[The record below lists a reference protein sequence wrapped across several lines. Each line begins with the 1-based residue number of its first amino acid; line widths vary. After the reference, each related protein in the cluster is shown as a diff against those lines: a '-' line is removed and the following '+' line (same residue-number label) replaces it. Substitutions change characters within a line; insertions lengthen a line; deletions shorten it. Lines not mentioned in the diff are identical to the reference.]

1 MEGRALRGMDGRA
14 RMRPAGLKH
23 ERITGGSM
31 NYNRIN
37 GNTEG
42 IRQSALERLRE
53 LYDME
58 IEGDCFVPPELIERI
73 AAFSGQ
79 CNREVSVYIS
89 RDGRVLDITVGGPE
103 SVPLK
108 SLRLRRNP
116 GRLSMIRCIHT
127 HPEGE
132 ARLSGVDRQALR
144 SMNFDAMAAV
154 SVRDGAAREIGVGFL
169 GDMGAGNAP
178 EVLEQPGVDVTR
190 IPQEAW
196 MREILLADGRVRAW
210 SGVASEE
217 ERALLVSVDSAESL
231 AELAALADTAG
242 AVTVER
248 VLQRLPKPDPATYI
262 GSGKAEELAL
272 TAQALDID
280 ICIFDDELT
289 GAQLRNLEE
298 RIGVKCIDRTGLI
311 LDIFAQRAQ
320 SREGKLQV
328 ELAQLQ
334 YRLPRLTGQGTA
346 LSRLA
351 GGIGTRGP
359 GESKL
364 EQDRRYI
371 RRRIGDVNAEL
382 KELAMQRGLQRQQ
395 RQKNGTPVVALVGYT
410 NAGKSTLLN
419 RLSGADVLA
428 EDKLF
433 ATLDTTTRRLE
444 LPDNQMCLITDTV
457 GFINKIPHELVSAFK
472 ATLEEVVQAD
482 LLVVVSD
489 AANPAWREQRK
500 TVGEVLAQLGAGGKP
515 VIEAFNKCDALE
527 ERTPLPKGQLYISA
541 RTGEGLDELVREIQR
556 RAAALLHRVR
566 IKVPYDKGQLLS
578 RIYGQGK
585 VLAEE
590 YEDDGTLLTVL
601 MDNIALE
608 RISRELPAG
617 SVQLLGA
624 QG

>member
-1 MEGRALRGMDGRA
+1 MSE
-14 RMRPAGLKH
+14 
-23 ERITGGSM
+23 
-31 NYNRIN
+31 NRIN

-58 IEGDCFVPPELIERI
+58 IDGDCFAPRELIDRI

-89 RDGRVLDITVGGPE
+89 RDGRVMDITVGGPE

-144 SMNFDAMAAV
+144 SMNFDAMAAI
-154 SVRDGAAREIGVGFL
+154 SVVAGTAREIGVGFL
-169 GDMGAGNAP
+169 GDMRDGIA
-178 EVLEQPGVDVTR
+178 EVIEYSHIDIDRL
-190 IPQEAW
+190 PQEDW
-196 MREILLADGRVRAW
+196 MHEIALADGRVRAS
-210 SGVASEE
+210 SGIDDAQ

-231 AELAALADTAG
+231 SELAALADTAG
-242 AVTVER
+242 ALVIER

-262 GSGKAEELAL
+262 GSGKVEQLAL
-272 TAQALDID
+272 NAQALDVD

-298 RIGVKCIDRTGLI
+298 RLGVKCIDRTGLI
-311 LDIFAQRAQ
+311 LDIFAQRAR
-320 SREGKLQV
+320 SSEGKLQV

-334 YRLPRLTGQGTA
+334 YRLPRLMGQGTA

-371 RRRIGDVNAEL
+371 RRRIADVNESLREL
-382 KELAMQRGLQRQQ
+382 ESRRELQRRQ
-395 RQKNGTPVVALVGYT
+395 RQKNGAPLVALVGYT

-419 RLSGADVLA
+419 HLAGADVLA

-433 ATLDTTTRRLE
+433 ATLDTTTRKLE
-444 LPDNQMCLITDTV
+444 LPDNQSCLIIDTV
-457 GFINKIPHELVSAFK
+457 GFINKLPHELVSAFR

-482 LLVVVSD
+482 VLVVVSD
-489 AANPAWREQRK
+489 AANPECQQQRR
-500 TVGEVLAQLGAGGKP
+500 VVAEVLTQLGAGDKP
-515 VIEAFNKCDALE
+515 TIEAYNKCDLLT
-527 ERTPLPKGQLYISA
+527 ERPPLPRGQLYVSA
-541 RTGEGLDELVREIQR
+541 RTGEGLDELTREIQR

-566 IKVPYDKGQLLS
+566 ILVPYAQGQLVS
-578 RIYGQGK
+578 RIHAQGK
-585 VLAEE
+585 VISEE
-590 YEDDGTLLTVL
+590 YTDEGTLLTAL
-601 MDNIALE
+601 LDAIALE
-608 RISRELPAG
+608 RVARELPPG
-617 SVQLLGA
+617 SVLPA
-624 QG
+624 NEREDNA

>member
-1 MEGRALRGMDGRA
+1 MSE
-14 RMRPAGLKH
+14 
-23 ERITGGSM
+23 
-31 NYNRIN
+31 NRIN

-58 IEGDCFVPPELIERI
+58 IDGDCFAPRELIDRI

-89 RDGRVLDITVGGPE
+89 RDGRVMDITVGGPE

-144 SMNFDAMAAV
+144 SMNFDAMAAI
-154 SVRDGAAREIGVGFL
+154 SVVAGTAREIGVGFL
-169 GDMGAGNAP
+169 GDMRDGIA
-178 EVLEQPGVDVTR
+178 EVIEYSHIDIDRL
-190 IPQEAW
+190 PQEDW
-196 MREILLADGRVRAW
+196 MHEIALADGRVRAS
-210 SGVASEE
+210 SGIDDAQ

-231 AELAALADTAG
+231 SELAALADTAG
-242 AVTVER
+242 ALVIER

-262 GSGKAEELAL
+262 GSGKVEQLAL
-272 TAQALDID
+272 NAQALDVD

-298 RIGVKCIDRTGLI
+298 RLGVKCIDRTGLI
-311 LDIFAQRAQ
+311 LDIFAQRAR
-320 SREGKLQV
+320 SSEGKLQV

-334 YRLPRLTGQGTA
+334 YRLPRLMGQGTA

-371 RRRIGDVNAEL
+371 RRRIADVNESLREL
-382 KELAMQRGLQRQQ
+382 ESRRELQRRQ
-395 RQKNGTPVVALVGYT
+395 RQKNGVPLVALVGYT

-419 RLSGADVLA
+419 HLAGADVLA

-433 ATLDTTTRRLE
+433 ATLDTTTRKLE
-444 LPDNQMCLITDTV
+444 LPDNQSCLIIDTV
-457 GFINKIPHELVSAFK
+457 GFINKLPHELVSAFR

-482 LLVVVSD
+482 VLIVVSD
-489 AANPAWREQRK
+489 AANPECQQQRR
-500 TVGEVLAQLGAGGKP
+500 VVAEVLTQLGAGDKP
-515 VIEAFNKCDALE
+515 TIEAYNKCDLLT
-527 ERTPLPKGQLYISA
+527 ERPPLPRGQLYVSA
-541 RTGEGLDELVREIQR
+541 RTGEGLDELTHEIQR

-566 IKVPYDKGQLLS
+566 ILVPYAQGQLVS
-578 RIYGQGK
+578 RIHAQGK
-585 VLAEE
+585 VISEE
-590 YEDDGTLLTVL
+590 YTDEGTLLTAL
-601 MDNIALE
+601 LDAIALE
-608 RISRELPAG
+608 RVARELPPG
-617 SVQLLGA
+617 SVLPA
-624 QG
+624 SEREDNA

>member
-1 MEGRALRGMDGRA
+1 MSE
-14 RMRPAGLKH
+14 
-23 ERITGGSM
+23 
-31 NYNRIN
+31 NRIN

-58 IEGDCFVPPELIERI
+58 IDGDCFAPRELIDRI

-89 RDGRVLDITVGGPE
+89 RDGRVMDITVGGPE

-144 SMNFDAMAAV
+144 SMNFDAMAAI
-154 SVRDGAAREIGVGFL
+154 SVVAGTAREIGVGFL
-169 GDMGAGNAP
+169 GDMRDGIA
-178 EVLEQPGVDVTR
+178 EVIEYSHIDIDRL
-190 IPQEAW
+190 PQEDW
-196 MREILLADGRVRAW
+196 MHEIALADGRVRAS
-210 SGVASEE
+210 SGIDDAQ

-231 AELAALADTAG
+231 SELAALADTAG
-242 AVTVER
+242 ALVIER

-262 GSGKAEELAL
+262 GSGKVEQLAL
-272 TAQALDID
+272 NAQALDVD

-298 RIGVKCIDRTGLI
+298 RLGVKCIDRTGLI
-311 LDIFAQRAQ
+311 LDIFAQRAR
-320 SREGKLQV
+320 SSEGKLQV

-334 YRLPRLTGQGTA
+334 YRLPRLMGQGTA

-371 RRRIGDVNAEL
+371 RRRIADVNESLREL
-382 KELAMQRGLQRQQ
+382 ESRRELQRRQ
-395 RQKNGTPVVALVGYT
+395 RQKNGVPLVALVGYT

-419 RLSGADVLA
+419 HLAGADVLA

-433 ATLDTTTRRLE
+433 ATLDTTTRKLE
-444 LPDNQMCLITDTV
+444 LPDNQSCLIIDTV
-457 GFINKIPHELVSAFK
+457 GFINKLPHELVSAFR

-482 LLVVVSD
+482 VLIVVSD
-489 AANPAWREQRK
+489 AANPECQQQRR
-500 TVGEVLAQLGAGGKP
+500 VVAEVLTQLGAGDKP
-515 VIEAFNKCDALE
+515 TIEAYNKCDLLT
-527 ERTPLPKGQLYISA
+527 ERPPLPRGQIYVSA
-541 RTGEGLDELVREIQR
+541 RTGEGLDELTREIQR

-566 IKVPYDKGQLLS
+566 ILVPYAQGQLVS
-578 RIYGQGK
+578 RIHAQGK
-585 VLAEE
+585 VISEE
-590 YEDDGTLLTVL
+590 YTDEGTLLTAL
-601 MDNIALE
+601 LDAIALE
-608 RISRELPAG
+608 RVARELPPG
-617 SVQLLGA
+617 SVLPA
-624 QG
+624 NEREDNA

>member
-1 MEGRALRGMDGRA
+1 MSE
-14 RMRPAGLKH
+14 
-23 ERITGGSM
+23 
-31 NYNRIN
+31 NRIN

-58 IEGDCFVPPELIERI
+58 IDGDCFAPRELIDRI

-89 RDGRVLDITVGGPE
+89 RDGRVMDITVGGPE

-144 SMNFDAMAAV
+144 SMNFDAMAAI
-154 SVRDGAAREIGVGFL
+154 SVVAGTAREIGVGFL
-169 GDMGAGNAP
+169 GDMSDGIA
-178 EVLEQPGVDVTR
+178 EVIEYSHIDIDRL
-190 IPQEAW
+190 PQEDW
-196 MREILLADGRVRAW
+196 MHEIALADGRVRAS
-210 SGVASEE
+210 SGIDDAQ

-231 AELAALADTAG
+231 SELAALADTAG
-242 AVTVER
+242 ALVIER
-248 VLQRLPKPDPATYI
+248 VLQRLPKPDTATYI
-262 GSGKAEELAL
+262 GSGKVEQLAL
-272 TAQALDID
+272 NAQALDVD

-298 RIGVKCIDRTGLI
+298 RLGVKCIDRTGLI
-311 LDIFAQRAQ
+311 LDIFAQRAR
-320 SREGKLQV
+320 SSEGKLQV

-334 YRLPRLTGQGTA
+334 YRLPRLMGQGTA

-371 RRRIGDVNAEL
+371 RRRIADVNESLREL
-382 KELAMQRGLQRQQ
+382 ESRRELQRRQ
-395 RQKNGTPVVALVGYT
+395 RQKNGVPLVALVGYT

-419 RLSGADVLA
+419 HLAGADVLA

-433 ATLDTTTRRLE
+433 ATLDTTTRKLE
-444 LPDNQMCLITDTV
+444 LPDNQSCLIIDTV
-457 GFINKIPHELVSAFK
+457 GFINKLPHELVSAFR

-482 LLVVVSD
+482 VLVVVSD
-489 AANPAWREQRK
+489 AANPECQQQRR
-500 TVGEVLAQLGAGGKP
+500 VVAEVLTQLGAGDKP
-515 VIEAFNKCDALE
+515 TIEAYNKCDLLT
-527 ERTPLPKGQLYISA
+527 ERPPLPRGQLYVSA
-541 RTGEGLDELVREIQR
+541 RTGEGLDELTREIQR

-566 IKVPYDKGQLLS
+566 ILVPYAQGQLVS
-578 RIYGQGK
+578 RIHAQGK
-585 VLAEE
+585 VISEE
-590 YEDDGTLLTVL
+590 YTDEGTLLTAL
-601 MDNIALE
+601 LDAIALE
-608 RISRELPAG
+608 RVARKLPPGSVLPA
-617 SVQLLGA
+617 SEREDNA
-624 QG
+624 

>member
-1 MEGRALRGMDGRA
+1 MSE
-14 RMRPAGLKH
+14 
-23 ERITGGSM
+23 
-31 NYNRIN
+31 NRIN

-58 IEGDCFVPPELIERI
+58 IDGDCFVPRELIDRI

-89 RDGRVLDITVGGPE
+89 RDGRVMDITVGGPE

-144 SMNFDAMAAV
+144 SMNFDAMAAI
-154 SVRDGAAREIGVGFL
+154 SVVAGTAREIGVGFL
-169 GDMGAGNAP
+169 GDMRDGIA
-178 EVLEQPGVDVTR
+178 EVIEYSHIDIDRL
-190 IPQEAW
+190 PQEDW
-196 MREILLADGRVRAW
+196 MHEIALADGRVRAS
-210 SGVASEE
+210 SGIDDAQ

-231 AELAALADTAG
+231 SELAALADTAG
-242 AVTVER
+242 ALVIER

-262 GSGKAEELAL
+262 GSGKVEQLAL
-272 TAQALDID
+272 NAQALDVD

-298 RIGVKCIDRTGLI
+298 RLGVKCIDRTGLI
-311 LDIFAQRAQ
+311 LDIFAQRAR
-320 SREGKLQV
+320 SSEGKLQV

-334 YRLPRLTGQGTA
+334 YRLPRLMGQGTA

-371 RRRIGDVNAEL
+371 RRRIADVNESLREL
-382 KELAMQRGLQRQQ
+382 ESRRELQRRQ
-395 RQKNGTPVVALVGYT
+395 RQKNGVPLVALVGYT

-419 RLSGADVLA
+419 HLAGADVLA

-433 ATLDTTTRRLE
+433 ATLDTTTRKLE
-444 LPDNQMCLITDTV
+444 LPDNQSCLIIDTV
-457 GFINKIPHELVSAFK
+457 GFINKLPHELVSAFR

-482 LLVVVSD
+482 VLIVVSD
-489 AANPAWREQRK
+489 AANPECQQQRR
-500 TVGEVLAQLGAGGKP
+500 VVAEVLTQLGAGDKP
-515 VIEAFNKCDALE
+515 TIEAYNKCDLLT
-527 ERTPLPKGQLYISA
+527 ERPPLPRGQLYVSA
-541 RTGEGLDELVREIQR
+541 RTGEGLDELTREIQR

-566 IKVPYDKGQLLS
+566 ILVPYAQGQLVS
-578 RIYGQGK
+578 RIHAQGK
-585 VLAEE
+585 VISEE
-590 YEDDGTLLTVL
+590 YTDEGTLLTAL
-601 MDNIALE
+601 LDAIALE
-608 RISRELPAG
+608 RVARELPPG
-617 SVQLLGA
+617 SVLPA
-624 QG
+624 SEREDNA

>member
-1 MEGRALRGMDGRA
+1 MSE
-14 RMRPAGLKH
+14 
-23 ERITGGSM
+23 
-31 NYNRIN
+31 NRIN

-58 IEGDCFVPPELIERI
+58 IDGDCFAPRELIDRI

-89 RDGRVLDITVGGPE
+89 RDGRVMDITVGGPE

-144 SMNFDAMAAV
+144 SMNFDAMAAI
-154 SVRDGAAREIGVGFL
+154 SVVAGTAREIGVGFL
-169 GDMGAGNAP
+169 GDMRDGIA
-178 EVLEQPGVDVTR
+178 EVIEYSHIDIDRL
-190 IPQEAW
+190 PQEDW
-196 MREILLADGRVRAW
+196 MHEIALADGRVRAS
-210 SGVASEE
+210 SGIDDAQ

-231 AELAALADTAG
+231 SELAALADTAG
-242 AVTVER
+242 ALVIER

-262 GSGKAEELAL
+262 GSGKVEQLAL
-272 TAQALDID
+272 NAQALDVD

-298 RIGVKCIDRTGLI
+298 RLGVKCIDRTGLI
-311 LDIFAQRAQ
+311 LDIFAQRAR
-320 SREGKLQV
+320 SSEGKLQV

-334 YRLPRLTGQGTA
+334 YRLPRLMGQGTA

-371 RRRIGDVNAEL
+371 RRRIADVNESLREL
-382 KELAMQRGLQRQQ
+382 ESRRELQRRQ
-395 RQKNGTPVVALVGYT
+395 RQKNGVPLVALVGYT

-419 RLSGADVLA
+419 HLAGADVLA

-433 ATLDTTTRRLE
+433 ATLDTTTRKLE
-444 LPDNQMCLITDTV
+444 LPDNQSCLIIDTV
-457 GFINKIPHELVSAFK
+457 GFINKLPHELVSAFR

-482 LLVVVSD
+482 VLVVVSD
-489 AANPAWREQRK
+489 AANPECQQQRR
-500 TVGEVLAQLGAGGKP
+500 VVAEVLTQLGAGDKP
-515 VIEAFNKCDALE
+515 TIEAYNKCDLLT
-527 ERTPLPKGQLYISA
+527 ERPPLPRGQLYVSA
-541 RTGEGLDELVREIQR
+541 RTGEGLDELTREIQR

-566 IKVPYDKGQLLS
+566 ILVPYAQGQLVS
-578 RIYGQGK
+578 RIHAQGK
-585 VLAEE
+585 VISEE
-590 YEDDGTLLTVL
+590 YTDEGTLLTAL
-601 MDNIALE
+601 LDAIALE
-608 RISRELPAG
+608 RVARELPPG
-617 SVQLLGA
+617 SVLPA
-624 QG
+624 NEREDNA

>member
-1 MEGRALRGMDGRA
+1 MSE
-14 RMRPAGLKH
+14 
-23 ERITGGSM
+23 
-31 NYNRIN
+31 NRIN

-58 IEGDCFVPPELIERI
+58 IDGDCFAPRELIDRI

-89 RDGRVLDITVGGPE
+89 RDGRVMDITVGGPE

-144 SMNFDAMAAV
+144 SMNFDAMAAI
-154 SVRDGAAREIGVGFL
+154 SVVAGTAREIGVGFL
-169 GDMGAGNAP
+169 GDMRDGIA
-178 EVLEQPGVDVTR
+178 EVIEYSHIDIDRL
-190 IPQEAW
+190 PQEGW
-196 MREILLADGRVRAW
+196 MHEIALADGRVRAS
-210 SGVASEE
+210 SGIDDAQ

-231 AELAALADTAG
+231 SELAALADTAG
-242 AVTVER
+242 ALVIER

-262 GSGKAEELAL
+262 GSGKVEQLAL
-272 TAQALDID
+272 NAQALDVD

-298 RIGVKCIDRTGLI
+298 RLGVKCIDRTGLI
-311 LDIFAQRAQ
+311 LDIFAQRAR
-320 SREGKLQV
+320 SSEGKLQV

-334 YRLPRLTGQGTA
+334 YRLPRLMGQGTA

-371 RRRIGDVNAEL
+371 RRRIADVNESLREL
-382 KELAMQRGLQRQQ
+382 ESRRELQRRQ
-395 RQKNGTPVVALVGYT
+395 RQKNGVPLVALVGYT

-419 RLSGADVLA
+419 HLAGADVLA

-433 ATLDTTTRRLE
+433 ATLDTTTRKLE
-444 LPDNQMCLITDTV
+444 LPDNQSCLIIDTV
-457 GFINKIPHELVSAFK
+457 GFINKLPHELVSAFR

-482 LLVVVSD
+482 VLVVVSD
-489 AANPAWREQRK
+489 AANPECQQQRR
-500 TVGEVLAQLGAGGKP
+500 VVAEVLTQLGAGDKP
-515 VIEAFNKCDALE
+515 TIEAYNKCDLLT
-527 ERTPLPKGQLYISA
+527 ERPPLPRGQLYVSA
-541 RTGEGLDELVREIQR
+541 RTGEGLDELTREIQR

-566 IKVPYDKGQLLS
+566 ILVPYAQGQLVS
-578 RIYGQGK
+578 RIHAQGK
-585 VLAEE
+585 VISEE
-590 YEDDGTLLTVL
+590 YTDEGTLLTAL
-601 MDNIALE
+601 LDAIALE
-608 RISRELPAG
+608 RVARELPPG
-617 SVQLLGA
+617 SVLPA
-624 QG
+624 NEREDNA

>member
-1 MEGRALRGMDGRA
+1 MSE
-14 RMRPAGLKH
+14 
-23 ERITGGSM
+23 
-31 NYNRIN
+31 NRIN

-58 IEGDCFVPPELIERI
+58 IDGDCFAPRELIDRI

-89 RDGRVLDITVGGPE
+89 RDGRVMDITVGGPE

-144 SMNFDAMAAV
+144 SMNFDAMAAI
-154 SVRDGAAREIGVGFL
+154 SVVAGTAREIGVGFL
-169 GDMGAGNAP
+169 GDMRDGIA
-178 EVLEQPGVDVTR
+178 EVIEYSHIDIDRL
-190 IPQEAW
+190 PQEDW
-196 MREILLADGRVRAW
+196 MHEIALADGRVRAS
-210 SGVASEE
+210 SGIDDAQ

-231 AELAALADTAG
+231 SELAALADTAG
-242 AVTVER
+242 ALVIER

-262 GSGKAEELAL
+262 GSGKVEQLAL
-272 TAQALDID
+272 NAQALDVD

-298 RIGVKCIDRTGLI
+298 RLGVKCIDRTGLI
-311 LDIFAQRAQ
+311 LDIFAQRAR
-320 SREGKLQV
+320 SSEGKLQV

-334 YRLPRLTGQGTA
+334 YRLPRLMGQGTA

-371 RRRIGDVNAEL
+371 RRRIADVNESLREL
-382 KELAMQRGLQRQQ
+382 ESRRELQRRQ
-395 RQKNGTPVVALVGYT
+395 RQKNGVPLVALVGYT

-419 RLSGADVLA
+419 HLAGADVLA

-433 ATLDTTTRRLE
+433 ATLDTTTRKLE
-444 LPDNQMCLITDTV
+444 LPDNQSCLIIDTV
-457 GFINKIPHELVSAFK
+457 GFINKLPHELVSAFR

-482 LLVVVSD
+482 VLIVVSD
-489 AANPAWREQRK
+489 AANPECQQQRR
-500 TVGEVLAQLGAGGKP
+500 VVAEVLTQLGAGDKP
-515 VIEAFNKCDALE
+515 TIEAYNKCDLLT
-527 ERTPLPKGQLYISA
+527 ERPPLPRGQLYVSA
-541 RTGEGLDELVREIQR
+541 RTGEGLDELTHEIQR

-566 IKVPYDKGQLLS
+566 ILVPYAQGQLVS
-578 RIYGQGK
+578 RIHAQGK
-585 VLAEE
+585 VISEE
-590 YEDDGTLLTVL
+590 YTDEGTLLTAL
-601 MDNIALE
+601 LDAIALE
-608 RISRELPAG
+608 RVARELPPG
-617 SVQLLGA
+617 SVLPA
-624 QG
+624 NEREDNA

>member
-1 MEGRALRGMDGRA
+1 MSE
-14 RMRPAGLKH
+14 
-23 ERITGGSM
+23 
-31 NYNRIN
+31 NRIN

-58 IEGDCFVPPELIERI
+58 IDGDCFAPRELIDRI

-89 RDGRVLDITVGGPE
+89 RDGRVMDITVGGPE

-144 SMNFDAMAAV
+144 SMNFDAMAAI
-154 SVRDGAAREIGVGFL
+154 SVVAGTAREIGVGFL
-169 GDMGAGNAP
+169 GDMRDGIA
-178 EVLEQPGVDVTR
+178 EVIEYSHIDIDRL
-190 IPQEAW
+190 PQEDW
-196 MREILLADGRVRAW
+196 MHEIALADGRVRAS
-210 SGVASEE
+210 SGIDDAQ

-231 AELAALADTAG
+231 SELAALADTAG
-242 AVTVER
+242 ALVIER

-262 GSGKAEELAL
+262 GSGKVEQLAL
-272 TAQALDID
+272 NAQALDVD

-298 RIGVKCIDRTGLI
+298 RLGVKCIDRTGLI
-311 LDIFAQRAQ
+311 LDIFAQRAR
-320 SREGKLQV
+320 SSEGKLQV

-334 YRLPRLTGQGTA
+334 YRLPRLMGQGTA

-371 RRRIGDVNAEL
+371 RRRIADVNESLREL
-382 KELAMQRGLQRQQ
+382 ESRRELQRRQ
-395 RQKNGTPVVALVGYT
+395 RQKNGVPLVALVGYT

-419 RLSGADVLA
+419 HLAGADVLA

-433 ATLDTTTRRLE
+433 ATLDTTTRKLE
-444 LPDNQMCLITDTV
+444 LTDNQSCLIIDTV
-457 GFINKIPHELVSAFK
+457 GFINKLPHELVSAFR

-482 LLVVVSD
+482 VLVVVSD
-489 AANPAWREQRK
+489 AANPECQQQRR
-500 TVGEVLAQLGAGGKP
+500 VVAEVLTQLGAGDKP
-515 VIEAFNKCDALE
+515 TIEAYNKCDLLT
-527 ERTPLPKGQLYISA
+527 ERPPLPRGQLYVSA
-541 RTGEGLDELVREIQR
+541 RTGEGLDELTREIQR

-566 IKVPYDKGQLLS
+566 ILVPYAQGQLVS
-578 RIYGQGK
+578 RIHAQGK
-585 VLAEE
+585 VISEE
-590 YEDDGTLLTVL
+590 YTDEGTLLTAL
-601 MDNIALE
+601 LDAIALE
-608 RISRELPAG
+608 RVARELPSG
-617 SVQLLGA
+617 SVLPA
-624 QG
+624 SEREDNA

>member
-1 MEGRALRGMDGRA
+1 MSE
-14 RMRPAGLKH
+14 
-23 ERITGGSM
+23 
-31 NYNRIN
+31 NRIN

-58 IEGDCFVPPELIERI
+58 IDGDCFAPRELIDRI

-89 RDGRVLDITVGGPE
+89 RDGRVMDITVGGPE

-144 SMNFDAMAAV
+144 SMNFDAMAAI
-154 SVRDGAAREIGVGFL
+154 SVVAGTAREIGVGFL
-169 GDMGAGNAP
+169 GDMRDGIA
-178 EVLEQPGVDVTR
+178 EVIEYSHIDIDRL
-190 IPQEAW
+190 PQEDW
-196 MREILLADGRVRAW
+196 MHEIALADGRVRAS
-210 SGVASEE
+210 SGIDDAQ

-231 AELAALADTAG
+231 SELAALADTAG
-242 AVTVER
+242 ALVIER

-262 GSGKAEELAL
+262 GSGKVEQLAL
-272 TAQALDID
+272 NAQALDVD

-298 RIGVKCIDRTGLI
+298 RLGVKCIDRTGLI
-311 LDIFAQRAQ
+311 LDIFAQRAR
-320 SREGKLQV
+320 SSEGKLQV

-334 YRLPRLTGQGTA
+334 YRLPRLMGQGTA

-371 RRRIGDVNAEL
+371 RRRIADVNESLREL
-382 KELAMQRGLQRQQ
+382 ESRRELQRRQ
-395 RQKNGTPVVALVGYT
+395 RQKNGVPLVALVGYT

-419 RLSGADVLA
+419 HLAGADVLA

-433 ATLDTTTRRLE
+433 ATLDTTTRKLE
-444 LPDNQMCLITDTV
+444 LPDNQSCLIIDTV
-457 GFINKIPHELVSAFK
+457 GFINKLPHELVSAFR

-482 LLVVVSD
+482 VLVVVSD
-489 AANPAWREQRK
+489 AANPECQQQRR
-500 TVGEVLAQLGAGGKP
+500 VVAEVLTQLGAGDKP
-515 VIEAFNKCDALE
+515 TIEAYNKCDLLT
-527 ERTPLPKGQLYISA
+527 ERPPLPRGQLYVSA
-541 RTGEGLDELVREIQR
+541 RTGEGLDELTREIQR

-566 IKVPYDKGQLLS
+566 ILVPYAQGQLVS
-578 RIYGQGK
+578 RIHAQGK
-585 VLAEE
+585 VISEE
-590 YEDDGTLLTVL
+590 YTDEGTLLTAL
-601 MDNIALE
+601 LDAIALE
-608 RISRELPAG
+608 RVARELPPG
-617 SVQLLGA
+617 SVLPA
-624 QG
+624 SEREDNA

>member
-1 MEGRALRGMDGRA
+1 MSE
-14 RMRPAGLKH
+14 
-23 ERITGGSM
+23 
-31 NYNRIN
+31 NRIN

-58 IEGDCFVPPELIERI
+58 IDGDCFAPRELIDRI

-89 RDGRVLDITVGGPE
+89 RDGRVMDITVGGPE

-144 SMNFDAMAAV
+144 SMNFDAMAAI
-154 SVRDGAAREIGVGFL
+154 SVVAGTAREIGVGFL
-169 GDMGAGNAP
+169 GDMRDGIA
-178 EVLEQPGVDVTR
+178 EVIEYSHIDIDRL
-190 IPQEAW
+190 PQEDW
-196 MREILLADGRVRAW
+196 MHEIALADGRVRAS
-210 SGVASEE
+210 SGIDDAQ

-231 AELAALADTAG
+231 SELAALADTAG
-242 AVTVER
+242 ALVIEC

-262 GSGKAEELAL
+262 GSGKVEQLAL
-272 TAQALDID
+272 NAQALDVD

-298 RIGVKCIDRTGLI
+298 RLGVKCIDRTGLI
-311 LDIFAQRAQ
+311 LDIFAQRAR
-320 SREGKLQV
+320 SSEGKLQV

-334 YRLPRLTGQGTA
+334 YRLPRLMGQGTA

-371 RRRIGDVNAEL
+371 RRRIADVNESLREL
-382 KELAMQRGLQRQQ
+382 ESRRELQRRQ
-395 RQKNGTPVVALVGYT
+395 RQKNGVPLVALVGYT

-419 RLSGADVLA
+419 HLAGADVLA

-433 ATLDTTTRRLE
+433 ATLDTTTRKLE
-444 LPDNQMCLITDTV
+444 LPDNQSCLIIDTV
-457 GFINKIPHELVSAFK
+457 GFINKLPHELVSAFR

-482 LLVVVSD
+482 VLVVVSD
-489 AANPAWREQRK
+489 AANPECQQQRR
-500 TVGEVLAQLGAGGKP
+500 VVAEVLTQLGAGDKP
-515 VIEAFNKCDALE
+515 TIEAYNKCDLLT
-527 ERTPLPKGQLYISA
+527 ERPPLPRGQLYVSA
-541 RTGEGLDELVREIQR
+541 RTGEGLDELTREIQR

-566 IKVPYDKGQLLS
+566 ILVPYAQGQLVS
-578 RIYGQGK
+578 RIHAQGK
-585 VLAEE
+585 VISEE
-590 YEDDGTLLTVL
+590 YTDEGTLLTAL
-601 MDNIALE
+601 LDAIALE
-608 RISRELPAG
+608 RVARELPPG
-617 SVQLLGA
+617 SVLPA
-624 QG
+624 NEREDNA

>member
-1 MEGRALRGMDGRA
+1 MSE
-14 RMRPAGLKH
+14 
-23 ERITGGSM
+23 
-31 NYNRIN
+31 NRIN

-58 IEGDCFVPPELIERI
+58 IDGDCFAPRELIDRI

-89 RDGRVLDITVGGPE
+89 RDGRVMDITVGGPE

-144 SMNFDAMAAV
+144 SMNFDAMAAI
-154 SVRDGAAREIGVGFL
+154 SVVAGTAREIGVGFL
-169 GDMGAGNAP
+169 GDMRDGIA
-178 EVLEQPGVDVTR
+178 EVIEYSHIDIDRL
-190 IPQEAW
+190 PQEDW
-196 MREILLADGRVRAW
+196 MHEIALADGRVRAS
-210 SGVASEE
+210 SGIDDAQ

-231 AELAALADTAG
+231 SELAALADTAG
-242 AVTVER
+242 ALVIER
-248 VLQRLPKPDPATYI
+248 VLQRLSKPDPATYI
-262 GSGKAEELAL
+262 GSGKVEQLAL
-272 TAQALDID
+272 NAQALDVD

-298 RIGVKCIDRTGLI
+298 RLGVKCIDRTGLI
-311 LDIFAQRAQ
+311 LDIFAQRAR
-320 SREGKLQV
+320 SSEGKLQV

-334 YRLPRLTGQGTA
+334 YRLPRLMGQGTA

-371 RRRIGDVNAEL
+371 RRRIADVNESLREL
-382 KELAMQRGLQRQQ
+382 ESRRELQRRQ
-395 RQKNGTPVVALVGYT
+395 RQKNGVPLVALVGYT

-419 RLSGADVLA
+419 HLAGADVLA

-433 ATLDTTTRRLE
+433 ATLDTTTRKLE
-444 LPDNQMCLITDTV
+444 LPDNQSCLIIDTV
-457 GFINKIPHELVSAFK
+457 GFINKLPHELVSAFR

-482 LLVVVSD
+482 VLVVVSD
-489 AANPAWREQRK
+489 AANPECQQQRR
-500 TVGEVLAQLGAGGKP
+500 VVAEVLTQLGAGDKP
-515 VIEAFNKCDALE
+515 TIEAYNKCDLLT
-527 ERTPLPKGQLYISA
+527 ERPPLPRGQLYVSA
-541 RTGEGLDELVREIQR
+541 RTGEGLDELTHEIQR

-566 IKVPYDKGQLLS
+566 ILVPYAQGQLVS
-578 RIYGQGK
+578 RIHAQGK
-585 VLAEE
+585 VISEE
-590 YEDDGTLLTVL
+590 YTDEGTLLTAL
-601 MDNIALE
+601 LDAIALE
-608 RISRELPAG
+608 RVARELPPG
-617 SVQLLGA
+617 SVLPA
-624 QG
+624 NEREDNA

>member
-1 MEGRALRGMDGRA
+1 MSE
-14 RMRPAGLKH
+14 
-23 ERITGGSM
+23 
-31 NYNRIN
+31 NRIN

-58 IEGDCFVPPELIERI
+58 IDGDCFAPRELIDRI

-89 RDGRVLDITVGGPE
+89 RDGRVMDITVGGPE

-144 SMNFDAMAAV
+144 SMNFDAMAAI
-154 SVRDGAAREIGVGFL
+154 SVVAGTAREIGVGFL
-169 GDMGAGNAP
+169 GDMRDGIA
-178 EVLEQPGVDVTR
+178 EVIEYSHIDIDRL
-190 IPQEAW
+190 PQEDW
-196 MREILLADGRVRAW
+196 MHEIALADGRVRAS
-210 SGVASEE
+210 SGIDDAQ

-231 AELAALADTAG
+231 SELAALADTAG
-242 AVTVER
+242 ALVIER

-262 GSGKAEELAL
+262 GSGKVEQLAL
-272 TAQALDID
+272 NAQALDVD

-298 RIGVKCIDRTGLI
+298 RLGVKCIDRTGLI
-311 LDIFAQRAQ
+311 LDIFAQRAR
-320 SREGKLQV
+320 SSEGKLQV

-334 YRLPRLTGQGTA
+334 YRLPRLMGQGTA

-364 EQDRRYI
+364 GQDRRYI
-371 RRRIGDVNAEL
+371 RRRIADVNESLREL
-382 KELAMQRGLQRQQ
+382 ESRRELQRRQ
-395 RQKNGTPVVALVGYT
+395 RQKNGVPLVALVGYT

-419 RLSGADVLA
+419 HLAGADVLA

-433 ATLDTTTRRLE
+433 ATLDTTTRKLE
-444 LPDNQMCLITDTV
+444 LPDNQSCLIIDTV
-457 GFINKIPHELVSAFK
+457 GFINKLPHELVSAFR

-482 LLVVVSD
+482 VLVVVSD
-489 AANPAWREQRK
+489 AANPECQQQRR
-500 TVGEVLAQLGAGGKP
+500 VVAEVLTQLGAGDKP
-515 VIEAFNKCDALE
+515 TIEAYNKCDLLT
-527 ERTPLPKGQLYISA
+527 ERPPLPRGQLYVSA
-541 RTGEGLDELVREIQR
+541 RTGEGLDELTREIQR

-566 IKVPYDKGQLLS
+566 ILVPYAQGQLVS
-578 RIYGQGK
+578 RIHAQGK
-585 VLAEE
+585 VISEE
-590 YEDDGTLLTVL
+590 YTDEGTLLTAL
-601 MDNIALE
+601 LDAIALE
-608 RISRELPAG
+608 RVARELPPG
-617 SVQLLGA
+617 SVLPA
-624 QG
+624 NEREDNA

>member
-1 MEGRALRGMDGRA
+1 MSE
-14 RMRPAGLKH
+14 
-23 ERITGGSM
+23 
-31 NYNRIN
+31 NRIN

-58 IEGDCFVPPELIERI
+58 IDGDCFAPRELIDRI

-89 RDGRVLDITVGGPE
+89 RDGRVMDITVGRPE

-144 SMNFDAMAAV
+144 SMNFDAMAAI
-154 SVRDGAAREIGVGFL
+154 SVVAGTAREIGVGFL
-169 GDMGAGNAP
+169 GDMRDGIA
-178 EVLEQPGVDVTR
+178 EVIEYSHIDIDRL
-190 IPQEAW
+190 PQEDW
-196 MREILLADGRVRAW
+196 MHEIALADGRVRAS
-210 SGVASEE
+210 SGIDDAQ

-231 AELAALADTAG
+231 SELAALADTAG
-242 AVTVER
+242 ALVIEC

-262 GSGKAEELAL
+262 GSGKVEQLAL
-272 TAQALDID
+272 NAQALDVD

-298 RIGVKCIDRTGLI
+298 RLGVKCIDRTGLI
-311 LDIFAQRAQ
+311 LDIFAQRAR
-320 SREGKLQV
+320 SSEGKLQV

-334 YRLPRLTGQGTA
+334 YRLPRLMGQGTA

-371 RRRIGDVNAEL
+371 RRRIADVNESLREL
-382 KELAMQRGLQRQQ
+382 ESRRELQRRQ
-395 RQKNGTPVVALVGYT
+395 RQKNGVPLVALVGYT

-419 RLSGADVLA
+419 HLAGADVLA

-433 ATLDTTTRRLE
+433 ATLDTTTRKLE
-444 LPDNQMCLITDTV
+444 LPDNQSCLIIDTV
-457 GFINKIPHELVSAFK
+457 GFINKLPHELVSAFR

-482 LLVVVSD
+482 VLVVVSD
-489 AANPAWREQRK
+489 AANPECQQQRR
-500 TVGEVLAQLGAGGKP
+500 VVAEVLTQLGAGDKP
-515 VIEAFNKCDALE
+515 TIEAYNKCDLLT
-527 ERTPLPKGQLYISA
+527 ERPPLPRGQLYVSA
-541 RTGEGLDELVREIQR
+541 RTGEGLDELTREIQR

-566 IKVPYDKGQLLS
+566 ILVPYAQGQLVS
-578 RIYGQGK
+578 RIHAQGK
-585 VLAEE
+585 VISEE
-590 YEDDGTLLTVL
+590 YTDEGTLLTAL
-601 MDNIALE
+601 LDAIALE
-608 RISRELPAG
+608 RVARELPPG
-617 SVQLLGA
+617 SVLPA
-624 QG
+624 NEREDNA

>member
-1 MEGRALRGMDGRA
+1 MSE
-14 RMRPAGLKH
+14 
-23 ERITGGSM
+23 
-31 NYNRIN
+31 NRIN

-58 IEGDCFVPPELIERI
+58 IDGDCFAPRELIDRI

-89 RDGRVLDITVGGPE
+89 RDGRVMDITVGGPE

-144 SMNFDAMAAV
+144 SMNFDAMAAI
-154 SVRDGAAREIGVGFL
+154 SVVAGTAREIGVGFL
-169 GDMGAGNAP
+169 GDMRDGIA
-178 EVLEQPGVDVTR
+178 EVIEYSHIDIDRL
-190 IPQEAW
+190 PQEDW
-196 MREILLADGRVRAW
+196 MHEIALADGRVRAS
-210 SGVASEE
+210 SGIDDAQ

-231 AELAALADTAG
+231 SELAALADTAG
-242 AVTVER
+242 ALVIER

-262 GSGKAEELAL
+262 GSGKVEQLAL
-272 TAQALDID
+272 NAQALDVD

-298 RIGVKCIDRTGLI
+298 RLGVKCIDRTGLI
-311 LDIFAQRAQ
+311 LDIFAQRAR
-320 SREGKLQV
+320 SSEGKLQV

-334 YRLPRLTGQGTA
+334 YRLPRLMGQGTA

-371 RRRIGDVNAEL
+371 RRRIADVNESLREL
-382 KELAMQRGLQRQQ
+382 ESRRELQRRQ
-395 RQKNGTPVVALVGYT
+395 RQKNGVPLVALVGYT

-419 RLSGADVLA
+419 HLAGADVLA

-433 ATLDTTTRRLE
+433 ATLDTTTRKLE
-444 LPDNQMCLITDTV
+444 LPDNQSCLIIDTV
-457 GFINKIPHELVSAFK
+457 GFINKLPHELVSAFR

-482 LLVVVSD
+482 VLVVVSD
-489 AANPAWREQRK
+489 AANPECQQQRR
-500 TVGEVLAQLGAGGKP
+500 VVAEVLTQLGAGDKP
-515 VIEAFNKCDALE
+515 TIEAYNKCDLLT
-527 ERTPLPKGQLYISA
+527 ERPPLPRGQLYVSA
-541 RTGEGLDELVREIQR
+541 RTGEGLDELTHEIQR

-566 IKVPYDKGQLLS
+566 ILVPYAQGQLVS
-578 RIYGQGK
+578 RIHAQGK
-585 VLAEE
+585 VISEE
-590 YEDDGTLLTVL
+590 YTDEGTLLTAL
-601 MDNIALE
+601 LDAIALE
-608 RISRELPAG
+608 RVARELPPG
-617 SVQLLGA
+617 SVLPA
-624 QG
+624 NEREDNA

>member
-1 MEGRALRGMDGRA
+1 MSE
-14 RMRPAGLKH
+14 
-23 ERITGGSM
+23 
-31 NYNRIN
+31 NRIN

-58 IEGDCFVPPELIERI
+58 IDGDCFAPRELIDRI

-89 RDGRVLDITVGGPE
+89 RDGRVMDITVGGPE

-144 SMNFDAMAAV
+144 SMNFDAMAAI
-154 SVRDGAAREIGVGFL
+154 SVVAGTAREIGVGFL
-169 GDMGAGNAP
+169 GDMRDGIA
-178 EVLEQPGVDVTR
+178 EVIEYSHIDIDRL
-190 IPQEAW
+190 PQEDW
-196 MREILLADGRVRAW
+196 MHEIALADGRVRAS
-210 SGVASEE
+210 SGIDDAQ

-231 AELAALADTAG
+231 SELAALADTAG
-242 AVTVER
+242 ALVIER

-262 GSGKAEELAL
+262 GSGKVEQLAL
-272 TAQALDID
+272 NAQALDVD

-298 RIGVKCIDRTGLI
+298 RLGVKCIDRTGLI
-311 LDIFAQRAQ
+311 LDIFAQRAR
-320 SREGKLQV
+320 SSEGKLQV

-334 YRLPRLTGQGTA
+334 YRLPRLMGQGTA

-371 RRRIGDVNAEL
+371 RRRIADVNESLREL
-382 KELAMQRGLQRQQ
+382 ESRRELQRRQ
-395 RQKNGTPVVALVGYT
+395 RQKNGVPLVALVGYT

-419 RLSGADVLA
+419 HLAGADVLA

-433 ATLDTTTRRLE
+433 ATLDTTTRKLE
-444 LPDNQMCLITDTV
+444 LPDNQSCLIIDTV
-457 GFINKIPHELVSAFK
+457 GFINKLPHELVSAFR

-482 LLVVVSD
+482 VLIVVSD
-489 AANPAWREQRK
+489 AANPECQQQRR
-500 TVGEVLAQLGAGGKP
+500 VVAEVLTQLGAGDKP
-515 VIEAFNKCDALE
+515 TIEAYNKCDLLT
-527 ERTPLPKGQLYISA
+527 ERPPLPRGQLYVSA
-541 RTGEGLDELVREIQR
+541 RTGEGLDELTREIQR

-566 IKVPYDKGQLLS
+566 ILVPYAQGQLVS
-578 RIYGQGK
+578 RIHAQGK
-585 VLAEE
+585 VISEE
-590 YEDDGTLLTVL
+590 YTDEGTLLTAL
-601 MDNIALE
+601 LDAIALE
-608 RISRELPAG
+608 RVARELPPG
-617 SVQLLGA
+617 SVLPA
-624 QG
+624 NEREDNA

>member
-1 MEGRALRGMDGRA
+1 MSE
-14 RMRPAGLKH
+14 
-23 ERITGGSM
+23 
-31 NYNRIN
+31 NRIN

-58 IEGDCFVPPELIERI
+58 IDGDCFAPRELIDRI

-89 RDGRVLDITVGGPE
+89 RDGRVMDITVGGPE

-144 SMNFDAMAAV
+144 SMNFDAMAAI
-154 SVRDGAAREIGVGFL
+154 SVVAGTAREIGVGFL
-169 GDMGAGNAP
+169 GDMRDGIA
-178 EVLEQPGVDVTR
+178 EVIEYSHIDIDRL
-190 IPQEAW
+190 PQEDW
-196 MREILLADGRVRAW
+196 MHEIALADGRVRAS
-210 SGVASEE
+210 SGIDDAQ

-231 AELAALADTAG
+231 SELAALADTAG
-242 AVTVER
+242 ALVIER

-262 GSGKAEELAL
+262 GSGKVEQLAL
-272 TAQALDID
+272 NAQALDVD

-298 RIGVKCIDRTGLI
+298 RLGVKCIDRTGLI
-311 LDIFAQRAQ
+311 LDIFAQRAR
-320 SREGKLQV
+320 SSEGKLQV

-334 YRLPRLTGQGTA
+334 YRLPRLMGQGTA

-371 RRRIGDVNAEL
+371 RRRIADVNESLREL
-382 KELAMQRGLQRQQ
+382 ESRRELQRRQ
-395 RQKNGTPVVALVGYT
+395 RQKNGVPLVALVGYT

-419 RLSGADVLA
+419 HLAGADVLA

-433 ATLDTTTRRLE
+433 ATLDTTTRKLE
-444 LPDNQMCLITDTV
+444 LPDNQSCLIIDTV
-457 GFINKIPHELVSAFK
+457 GFINKLPHELVSAFR

-482 LLVVVSD
+482 VLVVVSD
-489 AANPAWREQRK
+489 AANPECQQQRR
-500 TVGEVLAQLGAGGKP
+500 VVAEVLTQLGAGDKP
-515 VIEAFNKCDALE
+515 TIEAYNKCDLLT
-527 ERTPLPKGQLYISA
+527 ERPPLPRGQLYVSA
-541 RTGEGLDELVREIQR
+541 RTGEGLDELTREIQR

-566 IKVPYDKGQLLS
+566 ILVPYAQGQLVS
-578 RIYGQGK
+578 RIHAQGK
-585 VLAEE
+585 VISEE
-590 YEDDGTLLTVL
+590 YTDEGTLLTAL
-601 MDNIALE
+601 LDAIALE
-608 RISRELPAG
+608 RVARELPSG
-617 SVQLLGA
+617 SVLPA
-624 QG
+624 SEREDNA

>member
-1 MEGRALRGMDGRA
+1 MSE
-14 RMRPAGLKH
+14 
-23 ERITGGSM
+23 
-31 NYNRIN
+31 NRIN

-58 IEGDCFVPPELIERI
+58 IDGDCFAPRELIDRI

-89 RDGRVLDITVGGPE
+89 RDGRVMDITVGGPE

-144 SMNFDAMAAV
+144 SMNFDAMAAI
-154 SVRDGAAREIGVGFL
+154 SVVAGTAREIGVGFL
-169 GDMGAGNAP
+169 GDMRDGIA
-178 EVLEQPGVDVTR
+178 EVIEYSHIDIDRL
-190 IPQEAW
+190 PQEDW
-196 MREILLADGRVRAW
+196 MHEIALADGRVRAS
-210 SGVASEE
+210 SGIDDAQ

-231 AELAALADTAG
+231 SELAALADTAG
-242 AVTVER
+242 ALVIEC

-262 GSGKAEELAL
+262 GSGKVEQLAL
-272 TAQALDID
+272 NAQALDVD

-298 RIGVKCIDRTGLI
+298 RLGVKCIDRTGLI
-311 LDIFAQRAQ
+311 LDIFAQRAR
-320 SREGKLQV
+320 SSEGKLQV

-334 YRLPRLTGQGTA
+334 YRLPRLMGQGTA

-371 RRRIGDVNAEL
+371 RRRIADVNESLREL
-382 KELAMQRGLQRQQ
+382 ESRRELQRRQ
-395 RQKNGTPVVALVGYT
+395 RQKNGVPLVALVGYT

-419 RLSGADVLA
+419 HLAGADVLA

-433 ATLDTTTRRLE
+433 ATLDTTTRKLE
-444 LPDNQMCLITDTV
+444 LSDNQSCLIIDTV
-457 GFINKIPHELVSAFK
+457 GFINKLPHELVSAFR

-482 LLVVVSD
+482 VLVVVSD
-489 AANPAWREQRK
+489 AANPECQQQRR
-500 TVGEVLAQLGAGGKP
+500 VVAEVLTQLGAGDKP
-515 VIEAFNKCDALE
+515 TIEAYNKCDLLT
-527 ERTPLPKGQLYISA
+527 ERPPLPRGQLYVSA
-541 RTGEGLDELVREIQR
+541 RTGEGLDELTREIQR

-566 IKVPYDKGQLLS
+566 ILVPYAQGQLVS
-578 RIYGQGK
+578 RIHAQGK
-585 VLAEE
+585 VISEE
-590 YEDDGTLLTVL
+590 YTDEGTLLTAL
-601 MDNIALE
+601 LDAIALE
-608 RISRELPAG
+608 RVARELPPG
-617 SVQLLGA
+617 SVLPA
-624 QG
+624 NEREDNA

>member
-1 MEGRALRGMDGRA
+1 MSE
-14 RMRPAGLKH
+14 
-23 ERITGGSM
+23 
-31 NYNRIN
+31 NRIN

-58 IEGDCFVPPELIERI
+58 IDGDCFAPRELIDRI

-89 RDGRVLDITVGGPE
+89 RDGRVMDITVGGPE

-144 SMNFDAMAAV
+144 SMNFDAMAAI
-154 SVRDGAAREIGVGFL
+154 SVVAGTAREIGVGFL
-169 GDMGAGNAP
+169 GDMRDGIA
-178 EVLEQPGVDVTR
+178 EVIEYSHIDIDRL
-190 IPQEAW
+190 PQEDW
-196 MREILLADGRVRAW
+196 MHEIALADGRVRAS
-210 SGVASEE
+210 SGIDDAQ

-231 AELAALADTAG
+231 SELAALADTAG
-242 AVTVER
+242 ALVIER

-262 GSGKAEELAL
+262 GSGKVEQLAL
-272 TAQALDID
+272 NAQALDVD

-298 RIGVKCIDRTGLI
+298 RLGVKCIDRTGLI
-311 LDIFAQRAQ
+311 LDIFAQRAR
-320 SREGKLQV
+320 SSEGKLQV

-334 YRLPRLTGQGTA
+334 YRLPRLMGQGTA

-371 RRRIGDVNAEL
+371 RRRIADVNESLREL
-382 KELAMQRGLQRQQ
+382 ESRRELQRRQ
-395 RQKNGTPVVALVGYT
+395 RQKNGVPLVALVGYT

-419 RLSGADVLA
+419 HLAGADVLA

-433 ATLDTTTRRLE
+433 ATLDTTTRKLE
-444 LPDNQMCLITDTV
+444 LPDNQSCLIIDTV
-457 GFINKIPHELVSAFK
+457 GFINKLPHELVSAFR

-482 LLVVVSD
+482 VLVVVSD
-489 AANPAWREQRK
+489 AANPECQQQRR
-500 TVGEVLAQLGAGGKP
+500 VVAEVLTQLGAGDKP
-515 VIEAFNKCDALE
+515 TIEAYNKCDLLT
-527 ERTPLPKGQLYISA
+527 ERSPLPRGQLYVSA
-541 RTGEGLDELVREIQR
+541 RTGEGLDELTHEIQR

-566 IKVPYDKGQLLS
+566 ILVPYAQGQLVS
-578 RIYGQGK
+578 RIHAQGK
-585 VLAEE
+585 VISEE
-590 YEDDGTLLTVL
+590 YTDEGTLLTAL
-601 MDNIALE
+601 LDAIALE
-608 RISRELPAG
+608 RVARELPPG
-617 SVQLLGA
+617 SVLPA
-624 QG
+624 NEREDNA